1 MVVEAVEAAAAAAA
15 AVVARAAALARQQVT
30 ALSPTS
36 SPLTVGQVL
45 TCIHRVRR
53 PDPAHTDARVRLQQP
68 EHDCPVESL

>member
-36 SPLTVGQVL
+36 SPLTVAL
-45 TCIHRVRR
+45 TRAINILHY
-53 PDPAHTDARVRLQQP
+53 TRLTIWR
-68 EHDCPVESL
+68 